1 MSEDTKEEIYRPDL
15 FVTDGSGTRLVGG
28 CCKKCGYHTFPKYF
42 ACPNCFSDE
51 IEDVLLN
58 PIGKLHAF
66 TIVRRSMPDYP
77 VPYGLGLV
85 DFPTNFPSAVRV
97 MAQIESKDLENLQ
110 TETDMKIVIGAVRKN
125 KDGGDIK
132 SYKFARS

>member
-1 MSEDTKEEIYRPDL
+1 
-15 FVTDGSGTRLVGG
+15 
-28 CCKKCGYHTFPKYF
+28 
-42 ACPNCFSDE
+42 
-51 IEDVLLN
+51 
-58 PIGKLHAF
+58 
-66 TIVRRSMPDYP
+66 MPDYP

-85 DFPTNFPSAVRV
+85 DFPTNFPSAVRI